1 MGPSGSSGPGKLE
14 PMAEQIQ
21 FEQIPAR
28 VSKLRE
34 QLKLLADY
42 L

>member
-1 MGPSGSSGPGKLE
+1 VG
-14 PMAEQIQ
+14 MADPVQVEQVP
-21 FEQIPAR
+21 ER
-28 VSKLRE
+28 VAKLRD

>member
-1 MGPSGSSGPGKLE
+1 
-14 PMAEQIQ
+14 MASERTTVEQVPERI
-21 FEQIPAR
+21 
-28 VSKLRE
+28 SKLRE

>member
-1 MGPSGSSGPGKLE
+1 
-14 PMAEQIQ
+14 MADQQAQES
-21 FEQIPAR
+21 IPAR
-28 VSKLRE
+28 VSKLRD

>member
-1 MGPSGSSGPGKLE
+1 
-14 PMAEQIQ
+14 MADQIQ
-21 FEQIPAR
+21 TQEIPER
-28 VSKLRE
+28 VSRLRD

>member
-1 MGPSGSSGPGKLE
+1 MAPNGPEGTP
-14 PMAEQIQ
+14 EQVP
-21 FEQIPAR
+21 ER
-28 VSKLRE
+28 VAKLRE

>member
-1 MGPSGSSGPGKLE
+1 V
-14 PMAEQIQ
+14 ADHVQVEQVP
-21 FEQIPAR
+21 ER
-28 VSKLRE
+28 VVKLRD